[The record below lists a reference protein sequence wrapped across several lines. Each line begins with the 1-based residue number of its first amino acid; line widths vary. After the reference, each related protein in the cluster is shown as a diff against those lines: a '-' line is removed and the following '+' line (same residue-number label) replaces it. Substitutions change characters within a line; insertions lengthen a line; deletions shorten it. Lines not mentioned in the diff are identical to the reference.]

1 MKPKLSWKLAG
12 TVGFRLLWKWCLVSV
27 PEKQLRGL
35 KVYCFLQG
43 LVILVNLLWRNSV
56 EVESESSVIPKT
68 TGEHSRL
75 QGFSYFLIAF
85 PFWSTPLPGKAFFQ
99 NAPGQN
105 GFTKLPRLVKAQF
118 FAYPPYSSLCTSPQR
133 GGGCG
138 KKANPYTQ
146 YATGE
151 AISWWLIFLILFGSV
166 MVYSL
171 FWKYCKWPK
180 TYQQLKSYF
189 GVEIT
194 LISSNLDAI
203 KVPRA

>member
-12 TVGFRLLWKWCLVSV
+12 TVGFQLLWKWCLVSV

-35 KVYCFLQG
+35 EVRCFLQG

-105 GFTKLPRLVKAQF
+105 GFAKLPPVVKAQF
-118 FAYPPYSSLCTSPQR
+118 FAYPPYSSLCTSPQSV
-133 GGGCG
+133 GGE
-138 KKANPYTQ
+138 KVKP
-146 YATGE
+146 
-151 AISWWLIFLILFGSV
+151 
-166 MVYSL
+166 VYSICH
-171 FWKYCKWPK
+171 WRS
-180 TYQQLKSYF
+180 YQLMTDFPYSVWF
-189 GVEIT
+189 CDGLLSIPEI
-194 LISSNLDAI
+194 L
-203 KVPRA
+203 